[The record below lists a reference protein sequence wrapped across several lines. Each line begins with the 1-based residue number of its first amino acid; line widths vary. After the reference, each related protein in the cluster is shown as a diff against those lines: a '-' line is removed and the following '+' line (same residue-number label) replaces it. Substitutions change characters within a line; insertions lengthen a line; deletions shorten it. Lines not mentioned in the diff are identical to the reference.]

1 MPEMKH
7 NFTKGRMN
15 KDLDERLVPKG
26 EYRDAL
32 NIEVSTSEGSNMGA
46 LQTCLGNLVV
56 SEPNDGSS
64 IYPLTEQ
71 PSVVGKVNDARNNRI
86 IYLVNKPVDENGKGE
101 DLIIS
106 YNVETGVSE
115 VVFRDIWQF
124 EIDVTQTSN
133 SSATFYVSDNHGIK
147 PNMLLSKVGGTLNG
161 TSLWPFQPT
170 VKEISR
176 SDDKVTV
183 KNNDT
188 TNSWTLGDR
197 IRFNSKR
204 VLNFKT
210 SPTL

>member
-46 LQTCLGNLVV
+46 LQTCLGNLIV

-64 IYPLTEQ
+64 VFPRKEQ
-71 PSVVGKVNDARNNRI
+71 PSVVGKVKDPRNNRI
-86 IYLVNKPVDENGKGE
+86 IYFVNKPVDDNGKGE

-106 YNVETGVSE
+106 YDVETGVSQ

-124 EIDVTQTSN
+124 ESDVTDSN
-133 SSATFYVSDNHGIK
+133 V
-147 PNMLLSKVGGTLNG
+147 TLA
-161 TSLWPFQPT
+161 
-170 VKEISR
+170 
-176 SDDKVTV
+176 
-183 KNNDT
+183 
-188 TNSWTLGDR
+188 LGLEHK
-197 IRFNSKR
+197 F
-204 VLNFKT
+204 
-210 SPTL
+210 